1 MALLTLTEISKSFGA
16 EVILEDVSLQLQP
29 GDRAG
34 LIGAN
39 GSGKSTLLQ
48 IIAGR
53 LEPDS
58 GIVSLARGTKVG
70 YLPQEPGSEAR
81 GTLRCHLEAPFRRL
95 LDLQQE
101 IADLEQEIA
110 LRAQNPGSEKLNRA
124 LSRYGE
130 CRRLFEDGG
139 GYLFESRID
148 AVAAG
153 LGFAPT
159 DLNRDLARFS
169 GGEKARADLAALLLN
184 DPDLLLLDEPT
195 NFLDF
200 EGLTW
205 LEHYLLDSATTL
217 LVVSHDRL
225 FLDRVAT
232 QIFALQG
239 TGVQGYRGNYSAYR
253 SEYEVEKKSLERAYQ
268 DQQRLINRTEKQIR
282 ESKADRR
289 SKRQA
294 RSRQKQLAKLT
305 KLHRPDAE
313 KRFHLDLAY
322 SGRSGRKVIIFE
334 RVAKS
339 FGERF
344 LFRELSFEIRWGER
358 IALIG
363 PNGAGKSTLLKMIA
377 GVEQPTAG
385 QIRLGPAVSTA
396 YFAQEREQLHPER
409 SVLDEI
415 TAASDLDLAQA
426 RNHLGRYLFS
436 GDDVFKKTATL
447 SGGEKSRLALARLAL
462 HPGNCLLMDEP
473 TSHLDLPALEELEEV
488 LRRYPGTLLIISHD
502 RYFLKNLVNRVFE
515 LRQGRLTIY
524 EGSFQ
529 RYLENVENCSEEEPF
544 EEDAAAAE
552 RKRQALAK
560 RQREREKQ
568 RRERRLLEE
577 QQRLEEQI
585 QAAERSLAHYEKL
598 LSDPDEYGDF
608 NRLRELNR
616 GLSSVR
622 HQLTT
627 LLRCWEEVSLRLE
640 QLRAED

>member
-1 MALLTLTEISKSFGA
+1 M
-16 EVILEDVSLQLQP
+16 
-29 GDRAG
+29 
-34 LIGAN
+34 
-39 GSGKSTLLQ
+39 
-48 IIAGR
+48 
-53 LEPDS
+53 
-58 GIVSLARGTKVG
+58 
-70 YLPQEPGSEAR
+70 
-81 GTLRCHLEAPFRRL
+81 
-95 LDLQQE
+95 
-101 IADLEQEIA
+101 
-110 LRAQNPGSEKLNRA
+110 
-124 LSRYGE
+124 
-130 CRRLFEDGG
+130 
-139 GYLFESRID
+139 
-148 AVAAG
+148 
-153 LGFAPT
+153 
-159 DLNRDLARFS
+159 
-169 GGEKARADLAALLLN
+169 
-184 DPDLLLLDEPT
+184 
-195 NFLDF
+195 
-200 EGLTW
+200 
-205 LEHYLLDSATTL
+205 
-217 LVVSHDRL
+217 
-225 FLDRVAT
+225 
-232 QIFALQG
+232 
-239 TGVQGYRGNYSAYR
+239 
-253 SEYEVEKKSLERAYQ
+253 
-268 DQQRLINRTEKQIR
+268 
-282 ESKADRR
+282 
-289 SKRQA
+289 
-294 RSRQKQLAKLT
+294 
-305 KLHRPDAE
+305 
-313 KRFHLDLAY
+313 AY